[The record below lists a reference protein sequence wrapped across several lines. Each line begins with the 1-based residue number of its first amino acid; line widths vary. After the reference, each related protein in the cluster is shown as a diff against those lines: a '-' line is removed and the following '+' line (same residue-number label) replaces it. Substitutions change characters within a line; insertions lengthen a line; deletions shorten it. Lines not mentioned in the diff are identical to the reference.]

1 MLAVANGYGLDSLAM
16 LVGMHQR
23 GIRPDCI
30 LHAAVG
36 GEMDHTYAIMPV
48 VEDWLESV
56 GFPQTTIV
64 KNVPKNFK
72 HWPPYYTLEEN
83 CLTNGTLPSISFQGP
98 GKGACSM
105 KWKQAPQHAYL
116 KQDAE
121 AVAEWVAGRK
131 IVKAIGYDF
140 SPADQKRTKSC
151 NTYTADQTKAEF
163 YDYWYPLQEWQW
175 DRDENAR
182 QIRAAG
188 IHGVTEEWLAHG
200 KSSCFFCF
208 SMQEWEVRR
217 LSKSQLRRI
226 VLLEARAL
234 PRLTAV
240 DGLWGQSYTY
250 KKHGSKDGRY
260 KAGETA
266 SGSMTEFIREECLLT
281 ADEIAHIQTVP
292 AELVKFQG
300 DFAAGRTIQPL
311 GMWLAENFPEMY
323 PSYPTKAHVVEIEC
337 EDEPLQPNLFPILG
351 NQNFPILFA

>member
-1 MLAVANGYGLDSLAM
+1 M

-23 GIRPDCI
+23 GIRPDLI

-48 VEDWLESV
+48 FEDWLESV

-105 KWKQAPQHAYL
+105 KWKQEPQHAFC
-116 KQDAE
+116 KQDPKS
-121 AVAEWVAGRK
+121 VAEWAAGRK

-140 SPADQKRTKSC
+140 SLADQKRVKSC
-151 NTYTADQTKAEF
+151 NTYTADQTKSDLYE
-163 YDYWYPLQEWQW
+163 YWYPLQDWKW
-175 DRDENAR
+175 DRAENAR
-182 QIRAAG
+182 QIRAARIPG
-188 IHGVTEEWLAHG
+188 MTEEWLGHG

-208 SMQEWEVRR
+208 SMQEWEVRK

-226 VLLEARAL
+226 VLLEARAM
-234 PRLTAV
+234 PRLTAIN
-240 DGLWGQSYTY
+240 GLWGKSYTY

-266 SGSMTEFIREECLLT
+266 SGSMTEFIRVEGLLT
-281 ADEIAHIQTVP
+281 SEEIERVQTVP
-292 AELVKFQG
+292 GELVKFQG
-300 DFAAGRTIQPL
+300 DFAAGRTKLPL
-311 GMWLAENFPEMY
+311 GMWLAEHFPEMY
-323 PSYPTKAHVVEIEC
+323 PTYPAKATVIEIEA
-337 EDEPLQPNLFPILG
+337 EVEYQSSLFPIWG
-351 NQNFPILFA
+351 TSARN